1 MGVRGRWAA
10 LRAAG
15 PQRGATTSLGMAI
28 VIPVLLL
35 ATFGAIT
42 YAQWSYARNLAQG
55 AAQRGV
61 EQARLS
67 PASAD
72 RGATEARRFL
82 TDHGAGSIHDVQV
95 TASLVDGIVRVT
107 VTGHA
112 TQAVP
117 GLTPGVSAS
126 AAGPAE
132 PNP

>member
-1 MGVRGRWAA
+1 MGVRGRWAV

-42 YAQWSYARNLAQG
+42 YAQWSYAGNLAQG

-72 RGATEARRFL
+72 RGATEAL
-82 TDHGAGSIHDVQV
+82 ELVVVVPILLILLVLGVAGGNVVRSNGG
-95 TASLVDGIVRVT
+95 VDAAATSRSRVR
-107 VTGHA
+107 
-112 TQAVP
+112 
-117 GLTPGVSAS
+117 LR
-126 AAGPAE
+126 
-132 PNP
+132 